1 MTSTRTAI
9 VVLSDPQGGE
19 EALGRL
25 FNALAATYDFKQ
37 QQQDVQLL
45 FQGTGTRW
53 TGLLTKAD
61 HPAHELYKA
70 VEDKVAG
77 VSAGCAVAFGARDE
91 AERNGFALITTNA
104 VPGTPG
110 LPSLATYAAEGYTI
124 LTF

>member
-1 MTSTRTAI
+1 MSSKTAI

-19 EALGRL
+19 EALGRV

-37 QQQDVQLL
+37 KQHDVQLI

-53 TGLLTKAD
+53 TGLLTRDD
-61 HPAHELYKA
+61 HPAHALYKA

-77 VSAGCAVAFGARDE
+77 ASSACATFFGARDD
-91 AERNGFALITTNA
+91 AERNGFALITSND
-104 VPGTPG
+104 VPGTSG
-110 LPSLATYAAEGYTI
+110 LPSLATYVADGYTV